1 MHRTIKLPFYLIY
14 CSLNLFHMIIKQ
26 AYPLLLITV
35 FSFTLLSFSTFKKSP
50 VTTGYSVAL
59 KNIRDTLPLGDTA
72 MDGKIY
78 EAVEEEAYFPGGEQG
93 WRSWLEQNLNPS
105 APVDNGAP
113 AGLYTIYIQFVV
125 DLDGKV
131 SAIRPLTKHGYGME
145 AEVMRILRKSPPW
158 IPAVQNGKKV
168 RAYRKQP
175 VTFQVVVEKKKRG
188 RKG

>member
-1 MHRTIKLPFYLIY
+1 MIFKRT
-14 CSLNLFHMIIKQ
+14 
-26 AYPLLLITV
+26 YPALLLTAI
-35 FSFTLLSFSTFKKSP
+35 SITLLSITGFAKSP
-50 VTTGYSVAL
+50 ATTSYFTEL
-59 KNIRDTLPLGDTA
+59 KNIRDTLPASDTA
-72 MDGKIY
+72 MEGKIF

-131 SAIRPLTKHGYGME
+131 SAIKPLTKHGYGME

-158 IPAVQNGKKV
+158 VPAIQHGKNV

-175 VTFQVVVEKKKRG
+175 VTFQVVEEKKKKRRMG
-188 RKG
+188 